1 MDQLRAVTISHRI
14 CKSSSGKIPS
24 TSSDLF
30 QLPGEY
36 LQSAVICTHGDF
48 RQSRRIFLLL
58 RSLGVKALGWSWAQL
73 WKSFPEVHE
82 IDVLVQV
89 KNCPS
94 CPAVTC
100 QVSPHHLGH
109 IFAHPAAEKHPGCFL
124 VEHSKASEDP
134 ALVFREPGGTIR
146 GTYSGGLKCHLQ
158 HALNFSAHIIIPFFK
173 VSLWL
178 LSQKAF
184 FTKMPVILGYGS
196 NVCLPPNTVARCPK
210 GQIVVTKLD
219 VQLSSPTR

>member
-14 CKSSSGKIPS
+14 CKSSSGRIPS

-124 VEHSKASEDP
+124 VEHSTASEDP
-134 ALVFREPGGTIR
+134 ALVFREPGGTI
-146 GTYSGGLKCHLQ
+146 
-158 HALNFSAHIIIPFFK
+158 
-173 VSLWL
+173 
-178 LSQKAF
+178 
-184 FTKMPVILGYGS
+184 
-196 NVCLPPNTVARCPK
+196 
-210 GQIVVTKLD
+210 
-219 VQLSSPTR
+219 